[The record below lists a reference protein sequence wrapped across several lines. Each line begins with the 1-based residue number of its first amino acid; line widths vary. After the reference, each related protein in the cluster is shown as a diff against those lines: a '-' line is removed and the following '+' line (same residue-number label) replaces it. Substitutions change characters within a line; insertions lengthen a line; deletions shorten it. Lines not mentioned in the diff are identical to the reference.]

1 MRRARIRTPNDDES
15 SYHLPR
21 IPSNRKSL
29 PVQTD
34 ETEIIELLRNEI
46 DVEVQT
52 DSLPEI
58 AGAVPPGGMRYK
70 EIISAPKGV
79 DKSTQVFPED
89 PDIFVFDKDVQEI
102 LEKLI
107 GSTLVQCMGEVL
119 EEEEINSITRQNKH
133 HKVKTRVLLNDR

>member
-1 MRRARIRTPNDDES
+1 MRRARIVTPNQDEV
-15 SYHLPR
+15 Y
-21 IPSNRKSL
+21 IPINRKSL

-34 ETEIIELLRNEI
+34 ETDIIELRP
-46 DVEVQT
+46 DVDAEVQT
-52 DSLPEI
+52 DHVHEPARRQCSYVE
-58 AGAVPPGGMRYK
+58 AGPPMG
-70 EIISAPKGV
+70 I

-102 LEKLI
+102 LEKLV